1 MRSRSIVDAGDTQML
16 IALVNRIKFRFPS
29 RRCWWILI
37 CVDEETRKTSIGA
50 ARFGFAQ
57 RVRL

>member
-1 MRSRSIVDAGDTQML
+1 ML